1 MGCLAVYEQLIQEQP
16 ATEQV
21 KRKLEAR
28 MMEMHEQV
36 THDLE
41 TRELKTLLHYS
52 QRKTNSFVCVP
63 LESGLAAGARAG
75 DLDFVSD
82 DLDAELFAGDFDE
95 DALEG
100 WLGAAD
106 A

>member
-28 MMEMHEQV
+28 MIEMHEQV

-41 TRELKTLLHYS
+41 TRELKTLLHY
-52 QRKTNSFVCVP
+52 
-63 LESGLAAGARAG
+63 
-75 DLDFVSD
+75 FVSD

>member
-1 MGCLAVYEQLIQEQP
+1 MPGGVRAVDPGAAGDRAGEAQAGGAHDGNARAGDARPGDARAEDAP
-16 ATEQV
+16 ALYRV
-21 KRKLEAR
+21 AK
-28 MMEMHEQV
+28 HNI
-36 THDLE
+36 HD
-41 TRELKTLLHYS
+41 R
-52 QRKTNSFVCVP
+52 
-63 LESGLAAGARAG
+63 LAAGARAG

>member
-41 TRELKTLLHYS
+41 TRELKTLLHY
-52 QRKTNSFVCVP
+52 
-63 LESGLAAGARAG
+63 
-75 DLDFVSD
+75 LDFVSD